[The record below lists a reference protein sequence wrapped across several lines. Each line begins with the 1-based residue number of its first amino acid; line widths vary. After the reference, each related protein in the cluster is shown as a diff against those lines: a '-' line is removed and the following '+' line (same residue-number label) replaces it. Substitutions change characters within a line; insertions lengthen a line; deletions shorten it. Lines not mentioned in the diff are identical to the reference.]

1 MASENKTVTISRGE
15 DTPFSSQSLWVKPN
29 GDIYVYLDGSWK
41 KLASTDQVDQ
51 LDKIQ
56 IVALGP
62 SDDCEEVYQL
72 QFNGSP
78 LGDTIKIP
86 KAKIDSEVSDTST
99 NAVANSVVKQ
109 YIDQNKVTSTSELV
123 NDSGFLTEHQSL
135 EDYATNNYV
144 DSITSIIIVDKLCG
158 QYSYTFKE
166 AVNSLLDKEQETG
179 IKYIQ
184 HGSIIT
190 YTTVDGTMASKQY
203 IGDDST
209 TVTDAASWITYTSG
223 EKGAKGEK
231 GDTGAVGP
239 KGDKGDTGPQG
250 IQGEKGEKGD
260 QGLQGASGITDASN
274 KTLIN
279 DVVTGGETD
288 YLSAEMGKCGV
299 MSYDCSTMGTK
310 VFDSLQDAINSVPSA
325 FQKGGLTIYYVVAS
339 SASYNK
345 ATLVSRD
352 WNSDKSFWATDLVGI
367 AQTTGDSTSAAISQK
382 VFTDTVK
389 TLKEATTPM
398 VFLTEDEY
406 ENLSD
411 KDDSTLYLIYED
423 DT

>member
-15 DTPFSSQSLWVKPN
+15 DAPFSSQSLWLKPN

-158 QYSYTFKE
+158 QYPYTFKK

-231 GDTGAVGP
+231 GDTG
-239 KGDKGDTGPQG
+239 PQG

-260 QGLQGASGITDASN
+260 RGLQGASGITDASN

-325 FQKGGLTIYYVVAS
+325 FQKGGLAIYYVVAS